1 MREVSTSKELSLFK
15 VHPFCQKSSCFFNKF
30 LANNIKITRNPTPA
44 APPNIIATVFPVFPF
59 PEEPEEPDEE
69 SEEEEDDLLGT
80 PLG

>member
-1 MREVSTSKELSLFK
+1 MEKHS
-15 VHPFCQKSSCFFNKF
+15 QN
-30 LANNIKITRNPTPA
+30 
-44 APPNIIATVFPVFPF
+44 TV